1 MLDSMAAVMSS
12 LTARQMNGDFD
23 NDVRYP
29 NGKYPRA
36 TGSRSSGPFGIY
48 KCGDGKY
55 IAIIGLQQSF
65 FHGLCKGLNCN
76 KVYVDQR
83 FTNAKTRGQ
92 HKMEL
97 TTLLEKALSKKSM
110 QEWLPI
116 LEREGVP
123 VAAVNNLKEAVQEP
137 QMKWRN
143 MIVETTNGMKVI
155 GNPVKISSYQDP
167 KIVNASPTNP
177 SSLKE
182 VLSKL

>member
-65 FHGLCKGLNCN
+65 FYGLCKGLNCIEMYTD
-76 KVYVDQR
+76 VR
-83 FTNAKTRGQ
+83 FQNAITRGQ
-92 HKMEL
+92 YKMEL
-97 TTLLEKALSKKSM
+97 KIILENALSKKSM
-110 QEWLPI
+110 QEWISI
-116 LEREGVP
+116 LEQEGVP

-155 GNPVKISSYQDP
+155 GNPVKISTYDDP

-182 VLSKL
+182 LLSKL

>member
-1 MLDSMAAVMSS
+1 
-12 LTARQMNGDFD
+12 
-23 NDVRYP
+23 
-29 NGKYPRA
+29 
-36 TGSRSSGPFGIY
+36 
-48 KCGDGKY
+48 
-55 IAIIGLQQSF
+55 
-65 FHGLCKGLNCN
+65 
-76 KVYVDQR
+76 
-83 FTNAKTRGQ
+83 
-92 HKMEL
+92 MEL

-155 GNPVKISSYQDP
+155 GNPVKISSYDDP